1 MFMMR
6 FDMRAPGMTSAQMA
20 AQYRT
25 AIEMAQWADDKG
37 VISIGLSEHHCSEDG
52 YLPSPLILASAMA
65 AVTRNVQLL
74 VAAAL
79 LPMYDP
85 VRLAEEML
93 VLDHISSGRVSYV
106 LGIGYRPIEYELY
119 GLDYEKRGAIADQ
132 KLEQLLDVF
141 RQASEGRLMP
151 RVTPSSFT
159 AGRPRI
165 MWGGATKAAARRAGH
180 HGLSFL
186 AQTNTPGLA
195 EAYTQAAREAGFE
208 PGQCLLPSPEMPS
221 IVFVHPDTD
230 TGWKEVGP
238 YMLAD
243 AVAYADWNK
252 DSGRPTVSLSKG
264 RTVEELRAERGAH
277 RVLNVEEAVA
287 LVKRWGRLPLHP
299 LCGGCP
305 PDLAWTYLRRVADDV
320 MPALAAASRQAPA
333 TTKSH

>member
-6 FDMRAPGMTSAQMA
+6 FDLRAPGMTPAQIS

-37 VISIGLSEHHCSEDG
+37 AFSIGLSEHHCSEDG

-65 AVTRNVQLL
+65 AVTKNMQFM

-85 VRLAEEML
+85 VRLAEEMI
-93 VLDHISSGRVSYV
+93 VLDHISGGRVSYV
-106 LGIGYRPIEYELY
+106 LGIGYRAVEYELY

-132 KLEQLLDVF
+132 KLTQLLDVL
-141 RQASEGRLMP
+141 RQASEGQAMP

-180 HGLSFL
+180 SGLSFF
-186 AQTNTPGLA
+186 AQTNTPGLT
-195 EAYTQAAREAGFE
+195 EAYTQASREAGFE
-208 PGQCLLPSPEMPS
+208 PGQCMLPSPEMPS
-221 IVFVHPDTD
+221 IVFVHPNPD
-230 TGWKEVGP
+230 TGWREVGP

-252 DSGRPTVSLSKG
+252 DANRPTVSLSQGK
-264 RTVEELRAERGAH
+264 TVEALRAERGAH
-277 RVLNVEEAVA
+277 RVVNVEDAVA
-287 LVKRWGRLPLHP
+287 LVKRWGRLALHP

-305 PDLAWTYLRRVADDV
+305 ADLAWTYLRRVVDDV
-320 MPALAAASRQAPA
+320 MPALAAS
-333 TTKSH
+333 KI